1 MCVALPERVGIV
13 DFGCFVRY
21 FLPLSLSFF
30 FLSFV
35 FFLLMTS
42 GICPLFWLAPS
53 ILFSHSFSA
62 SRSLAVLCGLRP
74 AAALQKSVG
83 GERKSLAL
91 SLSLF
96 LYALSSISSTMVNV
110 VLEKLSVPMYV
121 RATPFRP
128 PMAANAPCCVLCVC
142 CPFCIFSFVPGVE
155 LRQLHHLLLWPS
167 LFFFLSFSANER
179 R

>member
-1 MCVALPERVGIV
+1 MILAVSFAI
-13 DFGCFVRY
+13 FS
-21 FLPLSLSFF
+21 LSLSFF
-30 FLSFV
+30 FLFFFCFFSLDDFRYMPFV
-35 FFLLMTS
+35 LARSVYSLFPFF
-42 GICPLFWLAPS
+42 
-53 ILFSHSFSA
+53 FSY

-110 VLEKLSVPMYV
+110 VLEKLSAPMYV

-128 PMAANAPCCVLCVC
+128 PMAANASCCVLCVC
-142 CPFCIFSFVPGVE
+142 CPFCIFSFFPGVE
-155 LRQLHHLLLWPS
+155 LRQLHHLLL
-167 LFFFLSFSANER
+167 
-179 R
+179 

>member
-35 FFLLMTS
+35 FFLFMTS

-110 VLEKLSVPMYV
+110 VLENSAFQCTCGLRLFALQWQQMRRVVCCVCAARFVYFRSVPASSSDNFITCFFD
-121 RATPFRP
+121 R
-128 PMAANAPCCVLCVC
+128 
-142 CPFCIFSFVPGVE
+142 IF
-155 LRQLHHLLLWPS
+155 
-167 LFFFLSFSANER
+167 FFFLSFLSS
-179 R
+179 